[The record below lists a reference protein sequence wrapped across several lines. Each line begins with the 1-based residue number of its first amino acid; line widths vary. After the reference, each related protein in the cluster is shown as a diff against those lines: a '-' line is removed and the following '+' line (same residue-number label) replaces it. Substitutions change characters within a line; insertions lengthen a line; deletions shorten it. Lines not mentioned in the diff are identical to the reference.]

1 MARYKHIDTQP
12 KFLPVDLARQLLPG
26 TFEHAVH
33 HLVEHAIDLSPFDER
48 FRNDATGAPAY
59 PPALLLKVVLA
70 AYAHGV
76 VSSRGI
82 ERLCREHVTF
92 IALCGDQPPHFTTI
106 ADFVSTQGDA
116 IAQVFAA
123 VVAICDRQGLIGREM
138 FAIDGVK
145 LPSNASK
152 RRSGTRAEFE
162 RQATKLE
169 ATAQAILQRHR
180 AADALPT
187 EPPLREKDRRRVERL
202 QRDAA
207 ELRTWLARH
216 PEERRGPKGTVR
228 QSNRTDNESA
238 KMATGKGVIQG
249 YTGAAA
255 VDAQHQ
261 IIVEAQ
267 AHGTGSEQEVL
278 LPVVDALRE
287 RALLADQSLLTAD
300 AGYHS
305 EENLQA
311 LAARAVDALIAD
323 HQMRHRDARFGTQA
337 RHRAQ
342 PDPLYDKSRPEEQP
356 HEPRLFQ
363 PSDFK
368 YDPVARTCI
377 CPAGKSLY
385 RSGKNIVVEH
395 LIGERFRGAKRD
407 CVPCPLRARCLRHPA
422 KTLTR
427 QVMFFTGRVAQPRK
441 RTPRETLTAQMKAR
455 IDTPEGRAQYGARFG
470 VVEPVFGNL
479 CYNKGLTRFT
489 LRGRTKVD
497 GQWKLF
503 CLVHNIEKL
512 ARLAYAA

>member
-12 KFLPVDLARQLLPG
+12 KFLPVDLGRQLLPG

-33 HLVEHAIDLSPFDER
+33 HLLEHAIDLTPFDAR

-106 ADFVSTQGDA
+106 ADFVSTVGDE
-116 IAQVFAA
+116 IARVFAA

-152 RRSGTRAEFE
+152 RRSGTRADFE
-162 RQATKLE
+162 RQASKLE
-169 ATAQAILQRHR
+169 ATAHAILQRHR
-180 AADALPT
+180 AADARPA
-187 EPPLREKDRRRVERL
+187 EPPLGEKDRRRVERL

-207 ELRTWLARH
+207 ELRAWLAQH

-255 VDAQHQ
+255 VDAKHQ

-287 RALLADQSLLTAD
+287 RELLAVQSLVTAD

-311 LAARAVDALIAD
+311 LAARTVDALIAD
-323 HQMRHRDARFGTQA
+323 HQMRKRDARFASQT
-337 RHRAQ
+337 RHRAK
-342 PDPLYDKSRPEEQP
+342 PDPLYDKSRPEEQSA
-356 HEPRLFQ
+356 EPRLFQ
-363 PSDFK
+363 PSDFQ

-385 RSGKNIVVEH
+385 RKGKNLVVGN
-395 LIGERFRGAKRD
+395 LIGEQFRGAKRD
-407 CVPCPLRARCLRHPA
+407 CVPCPLRARCLRHPE

-427 QVMFFTGRVAQPRK
+427 QVMFFTGRIAQPRK
-441 RTPRETLTAQMKAR
+441 RKTRESHTARMKAR
-455 IDTPEGRAQYGARFG
+455 IDTPEGRAHYAARFG

-479 CYNKGLTRFT
+479 CYNKDLTRFT